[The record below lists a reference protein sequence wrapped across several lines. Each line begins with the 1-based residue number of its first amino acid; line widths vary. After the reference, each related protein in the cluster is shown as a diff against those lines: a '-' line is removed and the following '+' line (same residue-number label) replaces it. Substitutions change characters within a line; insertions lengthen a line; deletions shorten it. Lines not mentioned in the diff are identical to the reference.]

1 MPLRMTKA
9 KIHFL
14 NMTSVCLFFFFEKSS
29 KLWSKNFSKYFIY
42 LFWFKTTG
50 NMLFFKIYIFH
61 LFILQLW
68 FKTTEFRWPRKNLGL
83 WIKFE
88 NGQSSV
94 VYPLRTHGCFGSSW
108 SDPRRC
114 WNLSVSGWFQKIA
127 NSIQKNC
134 PRCHW

>member
-14 NMTSVCLFFFFEKSS
+14 NMTSVCLFFFWKIIKIVVK
-29 KLWSKNFSKYFIY
+29 KLQQQIFY
-42 LFWFKTTG
+42 LFILIQNDWECA
-50 NMLFFKIYIFH
+50 FFKYII